1 MMPSRV
7 QENASCETGCASAAL
22 EFVQFVHRHFDA
34 EWILKIDDDVYLS
47 PTRLLAATSQWND
60 ISAEYVGCMNHG
72 LPVGQKPKHS
82 QKSKFLFAPGT
93 GGGAGNAKGG
103 SAGILSLVDPY
114 YSMHAAPSAYALS
127 RNVVSRMLRPNSHL
141 LRDISEEG
149 ACATYLPISIRYL
162 LQFTVAYFQ
171 KMLGEII
178 VSDFFL
184 LTCLK

>member
-1 MMPSRV
+1 
-7 QENASCETGCASAAL
+7 L

-103 SAGILSLVDPY
+103 SGGILSLVDPY

-149 ACATYLPISIRYL
+149 ACTTYPSVSIRYL
-162 LQFTVAYFQ
+162 FQFTAAYSQ
-171 KMLGEII
+171 EMLSVII
-178 VSDFFL
+178 FL
-184 LTCLK
+184 NSYFLS